1 MKPTVEFV
9 KNITL
14 QAGQIL
20 QSFVGH
26 EMGVKHKGRTDLIT
40 KADNASEDF
49 LIQSIRDK
57 FPDHAINTEES
68 GDLDGNHDHQW
79 FIDPLDGTLNYAHG
93 LPFYCA
99 SVAYAYKGE
108 LTLGVVYDP
117 TRDECFYAERGQ
129 GALLNGKPI
138 KVSNFQ
144 DLIECMLFTGFPN
157 NKWGT
162 PTDNTDNFLRF
173 SLLSQ
178 TVRRLGSAALA
189 IAYVACGR
197 LDGFWEVE
205 INQWDVAAGGLIAR
219 EAGAV
224 VTDVY
229 GDPDFLK
236 EPVTM
241 VGANPTI
248 HKQMLTVLTKV
259 RSEYSH

>member
-1 MKPTVEFV
+1 
-9 KNITL
+9 
-14 QAGQIL
+14 
-20 QSFVGH
+20 
-26 EMGVKHKGRTDLIT
+26 
-40 KADNASEDF
+40 
-49 LIQSIRDK
+49 
-57 FPDHAINTEES
+57 
-68 GDLDGNHDHQW
+68 
-79 FIDPLDGTLNYAHG
+79 
-93 LPFYCA
+93 
-99 SVAYAYKGE
+99 
-108 LTLGVVYDP
+108 
-117 TRDECFYAERGQ
+117 
-129 GALLNGKPI
+129 LNGKPI

-157 NKWGT
+157 NKWGE

-173 SLLSQ
+173 SQLSQ